1 MKKSLTRF
9 YFRKLKKGQCV
20 RLFYRG
26 SNEGTFIWTHSHVIE
41 DGEPNVGLASGFRV
55 AGQMTYEDKVDNKP
69 LPVDDYLY
77 ECIDGDFP
85 EGAICCG
92 SGAMP
97 LFDDEAVADKWQA
110 KLVTDSEDDMT
121 PQEKAHHDA
130 WEKAFGEAEQK
141 FGNVYSDEA
150 AKWIGQQMQAQ
161 GF

>member
-1 MKKSLTRF
+1 MKKALTRF
-9 YFRKLKKGQCV
+9 YFKKLKKGQCV

-26 SNEGTFIWTHSHVIE
+26 ANEGTFTWTHSHVIE

-55 AGQMTYEDKVDNKP
+55 AGQICYDGNKP

-85 EGAICCG
+85 KGAICCG

-110 KLVTDSEDDMT
+110 KLEADSEDAMPPEDK
-121 PQEKAHHDA
+121 EHLDA

-141 FGNVYSDEA
+141 FENVYSDEA

>member
-1 MKKSLTRF
+1 MKKALTRF
-9 YFRKLKKGQCV
+9 YFRKLKKGQRV

-26 SNEGTFIWTHSHVIE
+26 SNEGTFTWTHSHVIE

-85 EGAICCG
+85 KGAICCG

-97 LFDDEAVADKWQA
+97 LFDDETVADKWQA
-110 KLVTDSEDDMT
+110 KLVADSEDAMPPEDK
-121 PQEKAHHDA
+121 EHLDA

-141 FGNVYSDEA
+141 FENVYSDEA
-150 AKWIGQQMQAQ
+150 ATWIGQQMQEQ